1 MATKLNFNHSL
12 DFEYGK
18 PDQLAP
24 QITRII
30 ANNPSPITFKGTGT
44 YVIGNKEIIIIDAG
58 PKDKNHLE
66 ALLKFAKDKVITHIL
81 VTHSHADHYPL
92 SYELQKYCDAKIY
105 GHKPDFS
112 DALDDIGEDMHGFIA
127 DIELNDGDI
136 IENNEI
142 KLKAIYTPG
151 HSASHFCF
159 EFAAHNALFCGDH
172 IMGWS
177 STVVLPPDGN
187 MTLYMENLQK
197 IADLKFDI
205 LYPTHGAPIA
215 KPNDYINALINHRLE
230 RDEQIIRCIENGI
243 VGLDEILLAIYPEL
257 NPALHSAARK
267 NIQAHLLRL
276 IDLGLVK
283 NIWFD

>member
-1 MATKLNFNHSL
+1 MFHISRATGEIASARFRVSFALENAHNSRPNLNRDLSAFSFL
-12 DFEYGK
+12 GGK
-18 PDQLAP
+18 SAC
-24 QITRII
+24 
-30 ANNPSPITFKGTGT
+30 T
-44 YVIGNKEIIIIDAG
+44 Y
-58 PKDKNHLE
+58 
-66 ALLKFAKDKVITHIL
+66 ALVCRGRCPHRPA
-81 VTHSHADHYPL
+81 
-92 SYELQKYCDAKIY
+92 Q
-105 GHKPDFS
+105 
-112 DALDDIGEDMHGFIA
+112 
-127 DIELNDGDI
+127 
-136 IENNEI
+136 
-142 KLKAIYTPG
+142 
-151 HSASHFCF
+151 
-159 EFAAHNALFCGDH
+159 NALFCGDH

-205 LYPTHGAPIA
+205 LYPTHGAPIVQ
-215 KPNDYINALINHRLE
+215 PNDYINALINHRLE
-230 RDEQIIRCIENGI
+230 RDEQIIRCIEKGL